1 MTAIFVMFCITT
13 IWMLYGIGK
22 NEIDR
27 QNNLKELEKK
37 FLWGTI
43 WTWQYKFQM
52 EQILKIVYEKASET
66 DEQFIKDYEKIVAT
80 MNKKFTSN
88 ADEWIKH
95 LNETLG
101 YKTEYQN
108 WEEATRYIE
117 RMAKTQETHESER
130 RKTD

>member
-1 MTAIFVMFCITT
+1 MTAIFVMFCVAT

-52 EQILKIVYEKASET
+52 EQILKIVYEKAGET
-66 DEQFIKDYEKIVAT
+66 DEEFIKDYEKIVET

-101 YKTEYQN
+101 YKTGYQN

>member
-1 MTAIFVMFCITT
+1 MTAIFVMLCVTT
-13 IWMLYGIGK
+13 IWFLYGVGK

-52 EQILKIVYEKASET
+52 EQILKIVYEKAGET
-66 DEQFIKDYEKIVAT
+66 DEQFIKDYEKIIET
-80 MNKKFTSN
+80 MNKKFTLN

>member
-1 MTAIFVMFCITT
+1 MSGLVVMFAVTT
-13 IWMLYGIGK
+13 LWMLYSVGK

-27 QNNLKELEKK
+27 QKNLKDLEHK

-43 WTWQYKFQM
+43 WTWKYKFQM
-52 EQILKIVYEKASET
+52 EEMLKIIYEKAGET
-66 DEQFIKDYEKIVAT
+66 DPQYIKDYEKIVESV
-80 MNKKFTSN
+80 NKKFTSN
-88 ADEWIKH
+88 ADELIKH

-117 RMAKTQETHESER
+117 KMAKTQETHESER

>member
-1 MTAIFVMFCITT
+1 MLALAVMFCVATL
-13 IWMLYGIGK
+13 WMLYCIGK

-43 WTWQYKFQM
+43 WTWQYKFQL
-52 EQILKIVYEKASET
+52 EQILKIIYEKASET
-66 DEQFIKDYEKIVAT
+66 DEQFVKDYEKIIEA
-80 MNKKFTSN
+80 MNNKFISN

-117 RMAKTQETHESER
+117 RMTKTQVTHESER

>member
-1 MTAIFVMFCITT
+1 MSGLVVMFAVTT
-13 IWMLYGIGK
+13 LWLLYSVGK

-27 QNNLKELEKK
+27 QKNLKDLEHK

-43 WTWQYKFQM
+43 WTWKYKFQM
-52 EQILKIVYEKASET
+52 EEMLKIIYEKAGET
-66 DEQFIKDYEKIVAT
+66 DPQYIKDYEKIVESL
-80 MNKKFTSN
+80 NKKFTSN
-88 ADEWIKH
+88 ADELIKH
-95 LNETLG
+95 LNQTLG

-117 RMAKTQETHESER
+117 RMAKIQETHESER